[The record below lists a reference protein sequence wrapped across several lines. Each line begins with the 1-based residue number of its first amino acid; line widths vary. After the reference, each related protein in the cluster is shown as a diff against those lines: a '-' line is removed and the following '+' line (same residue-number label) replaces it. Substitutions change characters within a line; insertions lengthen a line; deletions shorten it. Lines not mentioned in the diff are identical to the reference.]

1 MTFERY
7 PDYVNEL
14 IEIDYCGS
22 NELFKIRTGIRKFSE
37 ENHRYYDYDV
47 DEAKR
52 EVLITVDD
60 YNDYKRLKYLI
71 LTAKTSR

>member
-14 IEIDYCGS
+14 IEIHYNS
-22 NELFKIRTGIRKFSE
+22 TYELKKIQAGISKFKQ
-37 ENHRYYDYDV
+37 ENYRDYDS
-47 DEAKR
+47 DIDTDKK

-60 YNDYKRLKYLI
+60 YDDYKRLKYLI
-71 LTAKTSR
+71 LTAKIN

>member
-14 IEIDYCGS
+14 IEIGFNNTY
-22 NELFKIRTGIRKFSE
+22 ELTKIQIGISKFGQK
-37 ENHRYYDYDV
+37 NYRNYDYDV
-47 DEAKR
+47 DKQKR

-60 YNDYKRLKYLI
+60 YYDYKRLKYLI
-71 LTAKTSR
+71 LTAKIH

>member
-14 IEIDYCGS
+14 IEIHYNS
-22 NELFKIRTGIRKFSE
+22 TYELKKIQAGINKFKQ
-37 ENHRYYDYDV
+37 ENYRDYDR
-47 DEAKR
+47 DIDTDKK

-60 YNDYKRLKYLI
+60 YDDYKRLKYLI
-71 LTAKTSR
+71 LTAKIN